1 MAFLSN
7 FQRTLCSIFNFVS
20 LLKRS
25 FREDKFN
32 LTVEI
37 ASVDE
42 VYLSDQEEQQMEHE
56 LIFDADKIEIEGFL
70 EEDYHIRLTTI
81 EKDVIHGI
89 NLKTRDTYLFKKQ

>member
-1 MAFLSN
+1 MEEEVH
-7 FQRTLCSIFNFVS
+7 QMDI
-20 LLKRS
+20 LLGTWI
-25 FREDKFN
+25 EDQFN
-32 LTVEI
+32 LKVEI

-42 VYLSDQEEQQMEHE
+42 VYLSDQEEQQMEYE

-89 NLKTRDTYLFKKQ
+89 NLKTRDTYLLKKQ